1 MNSAKQPRILNPQPH
16 NGPHN
21 ELIIGIDVGTTFSG
35 VCYAF
40 LRPGEIPQIHSVT
53 RFTDQTSG
61 DSKIPSI
68 MYYGEG
74 MEMKAAGATAATED
88 TDVEAECEGWL
99 KVQYFK
105 MYMRPAGMTID
116 TKGLEISPLPQSM
129 TPTTVMGDF
138 LGYLY
143 SETVKYI
150 RIHHS
155 DSADLLK
162 SVKDR
167 IKFVLSHPNGW
178 AGLPQQRMREAAV
191 LGKLVKD
198 SEEARAKIS
207 FVSEGEASALSC
219 LAGGFCPPNLDRGYR
234 FMIADLGGGTL
245 DMTSYEVTN
254 SSPLCLKE
262 LTSSDCQ
269 FAGSVFVNNSARNLV
284 QKLLRGSQYDNPEI
298 LKEAIDDHFET
309 STKRQFKDERKIS
322 WLRVGNRDEN
332 NARLGVRQG
341 RLRIDGKDVASCFE
355 RSISE
360 ALKMIKAQIARCG
373 GKSMPVWLV
382 GGFAASDWLFLKL
395 EDALRSDGVEIR
407 RPTAIDL
414 SKAVAHGNVLYSLEN
429 IVSSRVTRCTYG
441 LVCSTAYDKN
451 DPQHRRRKHLQ
462 YTNLKGQLMMPGK
475 FDIIVKKNNEVKEA
489 SRFSRSYHCLVEDI
503 SSARRIK
510 TRIHSFADEDPVPK
524 WYDEN
529 EDMFDLACVIDAD
542 LSCLCR
548 FSDFQSYNDK
558 AFWELRYDV
567 EIMFGLTELQAR
579 IKWIENVFSG
589 PATIFYEE

>member
-1 MNSAKQPRILNPQPH
+1 MNSAKQPRILNPQPYKGH
-16 NGPHN
+16 HK

-68 MYYGEG
+68 MYYDKG

-105 MYMRPAGMTID
+105 MHMRPAGRTID
-116 TKGLEISPLPQSM
+116 TKGLEISPLPQSK
-129 TPTTVMGDF
+129 TPTAVMGDF

-155 DSADLLK
+155 DSTDLLK
-162 SVKDR
+162 SVNDR

-178 AGLPQQRMREAAV
+178 TGLPQQRMREAAV
-191 LGKLVKD
+191 LGRLVKD
-198 SEEARAKIS
+198 SEEARTKIS

-219 LAGGFCPPNLDRGYR
+219 LAGGFCPPSLDRGYR

-245 DMTSYEVTN
+245 DMTSYEVTS
-254 SSPLCLKE
+254 SSPLRLKE
-262 LTSSDCQ
+262 LTSSDSR
-269 FAGSVFVNNSARNLV
+269 FAGSIFVNNSARNLV

-298 LKEAIDDHFET
+298 LKEAIDDHFEN

-332 NARLGVRQG
+332 TAKLGIRQG
-341 RLRIDGKDVASCFE
+341 RLRIDGTDMASCFE

-414 SKAVAHGNVLYSLEN
+414 SKAVAHGNVSYSLEN

-441 LVCSTAYDKN
+441 LLCSTEYDKN
-451 DPQHRRRKHLQ
+451 DAEHRRRKHLQ

-489 SRFSRSYHCLVEDI
+489 KRFSRSYQRLVEDI
-503 SSARRIK
+503 SSARIK
-510 TRIHSFADEDPVPK
+510 TRIHSFADGHPVPK

-529 EDMFDLACVIDAD
+529 EDTFDLAFVIDAD
-542 LSCLCR
+542 LSRLCR
-548 FSDFQSYNDK
+548 ISNLQYYNDK
-558 AFWELRYDV
+558 TFWELIYEV

-579 IKWIENVFSG
+579 IKWTENAFSG
-589 PATIFYEE
+589 PAIIFYDE

>member
-1 MNSAKQPRILNPQPH
+1 MDLTTNSSLA
-16 NGPHN
+16 
-21 ELIIGIDVGTTFSG
+21 SM
-35 VCYAF
+35 
-40 LRPGEIPQIHSVT
+40 
-53 RFTDQTSG
+53 FTDQTSG

-88 TDVEAECEGWL
+88 TDVEAECEGWLKVQYFKMHMRPAAECEGWL

-155 DSADLLK
+155 NSADLLK

-451 DPQHRRRKHLQ
+451 DSQHRRRKHLQ

-475 FDIIVKKNNEVKEA
+475 FDIIVKKLMMPGKFDIIVKKNNEVKEA
-489 SRFSRSYHCLVEDI
+489 SRFSRSYHSLVEDI

-529 EDMFDLACVIDAD
+529 EGM
-542 LSCLCR
+542 
-548 FSDFQSYNDK
+548 
-558 AFWELRYDV
+558 
-567 EIMFGLTELQAR
+567 
-579 IKWIENVFSG
+579 
-589 PATIFYEE
+589 